1 MNRQLG
7 VRTLVLPAFVAAA
20 SALLLHP
27 GLVGPGATDTLALH
41 AMLATHN

>member
-20 SALLLHP
+20 STP
-27 GLVGPGATDTLALH
+27 ALH